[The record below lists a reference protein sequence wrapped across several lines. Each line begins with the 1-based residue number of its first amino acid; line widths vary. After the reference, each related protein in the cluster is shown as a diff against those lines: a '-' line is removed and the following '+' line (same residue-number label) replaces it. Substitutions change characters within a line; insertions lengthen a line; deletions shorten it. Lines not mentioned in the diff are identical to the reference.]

1 MFAVTTLA
9 SHVKSKIVTK
19 LWGDLRNCLQK
30 ANLSQW
36 LTRETSKCRRDNPQ
50 PPKLSELAADKLHWY
65 FWLCTLQWPSH
76 LTMAFATTACTCSSA
91 SQLLPRTKFS
101 TLTFPASS
109 SASYTAISIIKIPCL
124 RTTYRNPSIHIAAAK
139 RNSNAVPTVQVKE
152 HKKEQ
157 VAVEEV
163 EEEDLPWIQE
173 KALDLVEFTG
183 SVTQALPGPRVGSSS
198 LPWIIALPLAYAG
211 LTFVIAF
218 VKTVRKFTSPREKR
232 RRLVRLYGVHSMKLC
247 YWDEIIFIHLH
258 DGFFP
263 VCSGH

>member
-1 MFAVTTLA
+1 
-9 SHVKSKIVTK
+9 
-19 LWGDLRNCLQK
+19 
-30 ANLSQW
+30 
-36 LTRETSKCRRDNPQ
+36 
-50 PPKLSELAADKLHWY
+50 
-65 FWLCTLQWPSH
+65 
-76 LTMAFATTACTCSSA
+76 MAFATTACTCSSA

-157 VAVEEV
+157 VVVEEV

-263 VCSGH
+263 FCSGH